1 MHPQYKVESEI
12 RPVVFVVSTTGDGD
26 PPDTAQKFVRKIKN
40 KSLPHDHLSHLRYA
54 LLGKMVFLSCKCEL
68 HPSALFFNAVIYAAL
83 GDTNYA
89 NFCNGGKTIDS
100 LLQRLGANHFYA
112 TGHADDGTG

>member
-1 MHPQYKVESEI
+1 MHPQYNVDSEI

-54 LLGKMVFLSCKCEL
+54 LLGKMVFLLCKREL
-68 HPSALFFNAVIYAAL
+68 YPSALFL
-83 GDTNYA
+83 M
-89 NFCNGGKTIDS
+89 
-100 LLQRLGANHFYA
+100 LLYIQL
-112 TGHADDGTG
+112 

>member
-1 MHPQYKVESEI
+1 MYSQYNLDSEI

-40 KSLPHDHLSHLRYA
+40 KSLPHDHFSHLRYA
-54 LLGKMVFLSCKCEL
+54 LLGKMIVLLCKREL
-68 HPSALFFNAVIYAAL
+68 HPWALFHAVIYAAL

-89 NFCNGGKTIDS
+89 DFCNGGKTIDNR
-100 LLQRLGANHFYA
+100 LQQLGAKHFCA